1 MRTHTDSDTQKS
13 QKNWINFR
21 LAFPLITL
29 WGYISTIDKNQKIGR
44 RRNNLCGF
52 RIPADKVFMI
62 ASF

>member
-1 MRTHTDSDTQKS
+1 MRTHMDSDT
-13 QKNWINFR
+13 KNRKKLDKLPISVSANNF
-21 LAFPLITL
+21 L
-29 WGYISTIDKNQKIGR
+29 GVISTIDMNQKIGR